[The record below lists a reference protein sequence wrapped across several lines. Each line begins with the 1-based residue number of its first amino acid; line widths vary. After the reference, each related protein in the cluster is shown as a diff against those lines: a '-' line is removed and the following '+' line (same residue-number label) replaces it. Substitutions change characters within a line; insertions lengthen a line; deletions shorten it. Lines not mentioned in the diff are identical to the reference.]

1 MNKFERSIVLL
12 SEKPNA
18 FQAEGFAAD
27 VALQSWESISFD
39 YSVTDTLPSDLEVD
53 TADQLLA
60 FKRDA
65 GPNAVFLIIHNKE

>member
-12 SEKPNA
+12 SEMPTD

-27 VALQSWESISFD
+27 VALRSWESIAFD
-39 YSVTDTLPSDLEVD
+39 FSVTHTLPSDLEID

>member
-1 MNKFERSIVLL
+1 MNKYERSIVLL
-12 SEKPNA
+12 SEKPTD

-27 VALQSWESISFD
+27 VALKSWESISFD
-39 YSVTDTLPSDLEVD
+39 FAVTDVLPSDLEID

-65 GPNAVFLIIHNKE
+65 GPNAIFLVIHNRE

>member
-1 MNKFERSIVLL
+1 MTKLQRSIVLL
-12 SEKPNA
+12 SETPSD
-18 FQAEGFAAD
+18 FQAEGFAATA
-27 VALQSWESISFD
+27 ALQKWESVAFD
-39 YSVTDTLPSDLEVD
+39 FSITHTLPSDLEVD